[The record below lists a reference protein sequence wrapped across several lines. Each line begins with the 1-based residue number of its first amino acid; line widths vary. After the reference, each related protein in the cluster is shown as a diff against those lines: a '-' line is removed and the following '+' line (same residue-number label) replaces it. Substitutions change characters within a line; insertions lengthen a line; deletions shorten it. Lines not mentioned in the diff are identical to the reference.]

1 MSSPAG
7 LFDGY
12 RILAPPFGAEDG
24 RRLARELFGVDGEST
39 ELGSHQ
45 DRNFR
50 IVPADGDAVVLKIA
64 NPHFGRPSLEMQNAA
79 MGYLAGAGLPF
90 ATPRPVP
97 SLDGRLIVPVER
109 DGLEYDVRMVGYL
122 PGEPLTA
129 CGHVC
134 PSARVAYGR
143 MAGRIALALAP
154 FDHPAADRVLQWDL
168 KHARAVVDE
177 LVRYVA
183 DPERLAL
190 VDRAMRTHDA
200 AMERLAPQLRVQ
212 VIHGD
217 VTDYNVLGERDAAGR
232 LQPTAVIDFGDMTRS
247 FLAGEAAVAAA
258 ALAGRDPETALQTIA
273 DVVRGFHA
281 ELPLSEPEL
290 AAVFPLVLGRAAS
303 GAVSTEQQAGL
314 EPENRYANDLID
326 IDWGNLAA
334 VAGIDPALAEA
345 AIRAACGLDPHP
357 GAAGVHAFLRG
368 RRFTPPV
375 DPAGRRLT
383 LADLGVASGSYA
395 FGEWETAEG
404 VARAAGSAPGELSI
418 GRYGEARLHRS
429 VTGDAAEPQTVHLGA
444 DVFAAEGEPVRAPLA
459 GMVISVEGDRLTMLL
474 EPDGVP
480 PVYLLF
486 EGIRASAPPGPV
498 SEGERLGEVAPA
510 GGRPLPHLHL
520 QLALADVESLPGWA
534 PPSLRDAWLALCPD
548 PSPLLGID
556 TAVHEPRASDLLVRR
571 RGVVAGAQRT
581 YFEQPPEM
589 VRGWRNRLYDA
600 DGREYLDMV
609 NNVAVLGHS
618 HPAVADAATRQMR
631 LLNTNSRFLLSSIT
645 RFAERLAELVP
656 DPLGA
661 VFLVSSGSEAN
672 ELALRIART
681 VTGRTDVLAVEGA
694 YHGWTSATFGVSTS
708 PADDPDDPPSW
719 LRVVP
724 QPNPYRGALGTQ
736 AAPYA
741 DAVRDRAAGAAALIS
756 EPVLGNAGGVMPP
769 KGYVEQAY
777 AHVREAGGLCI
788 ADEVQVGYGRLGH
801 WFWAFEGQGVVPDIV
816 TVAKATG
823 NGHPLGAV
831 ITTREIADAFGDRHS
846 FFSSVGGSPVSC
858 EIGIAVLDTIRDERL
873 QQNARDVGARLRA
886 GLEELAERHALIGAV
901 HGTGLYLGAELVRDH
916 GTLEPATEEAY
927 AICERLRELGV
938 IDQPTADHE
947 NVLKVK
953 PPLCISAEDADA
965 FVARLDRVLTE
976 GW

>member
-1 MSSPAG
+1 MTSPAG

-12 RILAPPFGAEDG
+12 RILAPPFDPDGG
-24 RRLARELFGVDGEST
+24 RRLGRELFGVDGDST

-45 DRNFR
+45 DRNFK
-50 IVPADGDAVVLKIA
+50 IVTADGRAVVLKVA

-79 MGYLAGAGLPF
+79 MEYLAGAGLPF

-129 CGHVC
+129 CGYVS
-134 PSARVAYGR
+134 PSVRVAYGR

-154 FDHPAADRVLQWDL
+154 FDHPAAERVLQWDL

-177 LVRYVA
+177 LVRYVS

-190 VDRAMRTHDA
+190 VERAMRAHDA
-200 AMERLAPQLRVQ
+200 AMERLPPQLRVQ

-217 VTDYNVLGERDAAGR
+217 VTDYNVLGERDPAGR
-232 LQPTAVIDFGDMTRS
+232 LQPTALIDFGDMTRS
-247 FLAGEAAVAAA
+247 YLAGEAAVAAA
-258 ALAGRDPETALQTIA
+258 AIAGRDPETALQAIA
-273 DVVRGFHA
+273 DVIRGFHE
-281 ELPLSEPEL
+281 ELPLTDPEL

-314 EPENRYANDLID
+314 EPDNRYANDLID

-345 AIRAACGLDPHP
+345 AIRAACGIDPHP
-357 GAAGVHAFLRG
+357 GTARVHAFLAG

-375 DPAGRRLT
+375 DPAGRRLA
-383 LADLGVASGSYA
+383 LADLGVGSDRYA
-395 FGEWETAEG
+395 FGDWEMPEG

-418 GRYGEARLHRS
+418 GRYGEPRLHRS
-429 VTGDAAEPQTVHLGA
+429 TTGGVTEPRTVHLGA
-444 DVFAAEGEPVRAPLA
+444 DVFAPEGEPVRAPF
-459 GMVISVEGDRLTMLL
+459 GGTVISVEGDRLTMLL

-480 PVYLLF
+480 PVRLII
-486 EGIRASAPPGPV
+486 EGITASAEPGPLA
-498 SEGERLGEVAPA
+498 EGDRLGEVGPA
-510 GGRPLPHLHL
+510 EGRALPHLHL
-520 QLALADVESLPGWA
+520 QLALLGVDPVPGWA
-534 PPSLRDAWLALCPD
+534 PPSLRDAWLAICPD

-556 TAVHEPRASDLLVRR
+556 ATAHEERAPDLLVQRR
-571 RGVVAGAQRT
+571 DVVAGAQRT
-581 YFEQPPEM
+581 YFEHPPEM
-589 VRGWRNRLYDA
+589 VRGWRHRLYDA
-600 DGREYLDMV
+600 DGREYIDMV

-618 HPAVADAATRQMR
+618 HPAVAGAAVRQLR
-631 LLNTNSRFLLSSIT
+631 LLNTNSRFLMRSIT

-661 VFLVSSGSEAN
+661 VFLVNSGSEAN

-694 YHGWTSATFGVSTS
+694 YHGWTGVTFGVSTS
-708 PADDPDDPPSW
+708 PADDPDAPPSW

-724 QPNPYRGALGTQ
+724 QPNPYRGTLG
-736 AAPYA
+736 AEAGPYA
-741 DAVRDRAAGAAALIS
+741 DAVRDLAAGAAALIS
-756 EPVLGNAGGVMPP
+756 EAVLGNAGGVLPP
-769 KGYVEQAY
+769 AGYVEQAY
-777 AHVREAGGLCI
+777 AHVRAAGGLCI

-823 NGHPLGAV
+823 NGHPVGAV
-831 ITTREIADAFGDRHS
+831 ITTREIAESFGDRHS

-858 EIGIAVLDTIRDERL
+858 EVGIAVLDAIRDEHL
-873 QQNARDVGARLRA
+873 QENACDIGARLRT
-886 GLEELAERHALIGAV
+886 GLDELAERHPLIGAV
-901 HGTGLYLGAELVRDH
+901 HGTGLYLGVELVRDH
-916 GTLEPATEEAY
+916 ETLEPATDEAY

-938 IDQPTADHE
+938 IDQPTGDFE

-953 PPLCISAEDADA
+953 PPLCISAADADA